1 MTARPPL
8 RERKQ
13 QRAREQI
20 VEAAFA
26 LFAERGFAEVTV
38 SDIAERAE
46 VGRTTFFRYF
56 GDKQEVVFANE
67 QELLNQLTERQR
79 ALPDGAP
86 QDITT
91 ALGQVRGI
99 VLELCEDATAD
110 VTRYEMQQRLLSQ
123 NQELRDRSVRK
134 MQRFAEAGEAVLLER
149 GTPREVAV
157 LAAQLAVACY
167 HAGARLAGSEAAALV
182 PAVDVAFAQLDVV
195 LDGKAAHS
203 SE

>member
-56 GDKQEVVFANE
+56 GDKQEVVFADE
-67 QELLNQLTERQR
+67 QHLLSRLAERQR
-79 ALPDGAP
+79 ALPDEAP
-86 QDITT
+86 RDVVT
-91 ALGQVRGI
+91 ALAQVRGI
-99 VLELCEDATAD
+99 VRDLCEEATAD
-110 VTRYEMQQRLLSQ
+110 VARYEMHQRLVSQ

-134 MQRFAEAGEAVLLER
+134 MQRFAEAGEAILLER
-149 GTPREVAV
+149 GAPREVAV
-157 LAAQLAVACY
+157 LAAQLAVACF
-167 HAGARLAGSEAAALV
+167 HAGTRLAGFDAEALV
-182 PAVDVAFAQLDVV
+182 PAVDVAFGQLDVV
-195 LDGKAAHS
+195 LNGKAAHS
-203 SE
+203 PK